1 MAQEG
6 YFIDYMTLGESWRL
20 FRIISEFVEGFE
32 ALAKVT
38 PAVSIFGSSRTGED
52 SPVYRKAYQL
62 AKLLVQRGF
71 NVMTGGGPGVMEAAN
86 RGAME
91 MGGKSI
97 GLNIDLPTE
106 EPPNPYVNIRLNF
119 RYFFIRKVMFTKY
132 SVAHVIFP
140 GGFGTLDE
148 LFEVLTLVQTQKAR
162 LFPIILVERDY
173 WEGLAGW
180 LYSRV
185 LAAGNILPRD
195 MELFRVMDD
204 PEEIVDLIDESS
216 RGEREARGTPS

>member
-1 MAQEG
+1 MVQEG

-32 ALAKVT
+32 ALSKVT
-38 PAVSIFGSSRTGED
+38 PAVSIFGSSRTRED
-52 SPVYRKAYQL
+52 SPVYRKAYHL

-162 LFPIILVERDY
+162 PFPIILVEREY
-173 WEGLAGW
+173 WEGLVQW
-180 LYSRV
+180 LRSRV
-185 LAAGNILPRD
+185 LGAGNILPKD
-195 MELFRVMDD
+195 MDLFQVMDD
-204 PEEIVDLIDESS
+204 PEEIVDFIDEGS
-216 RGEREARGTPS
+216 RGGREVRETPA